1 MDTAADKP
9 TGNPLIL
16 AAVGALLAA
25 GGAVYQLFVQPHLNP
40 LHIVRLLVLVL
51 FLALY
56 IAKSRFAWHVIAFAV
71 LVITP
76 AYVVVPQM
84 QSHSVQP
91 TTGPILIFLSLVCLV
106 YLWRVRRPYFRFVQG
121 AAASDI

>member
-1 MDTAADKP
+1 MDAAPRKLAD
-9 TGNPLIL
+9 NPLIL
-16 AAVGALLAA
+16 AAVGASLVAV
-25 GGAVYQLFVQPHLNP
+25 GAVYQLFVQPQLNP
-40 LHIVRLLVLVL
+40 LHIVRLVVLVI

-56 IAKSRFAWHVIAFAV
+56 IAKSRFAWYVIAFAV

-91 TTGPILIFLSLVCLV
+91 ITGPVLIFLSLVCLV

-121 AAASDI
+121 AATSDI